1 MNKQNINIFIII
13 FELLSVFILIVLF
26 YMMNMHSKNL
36 NNAVENRFSMTEV
49 ADKLRQSS
57 DDLTHFARTYTIT
70 NDKKFRQQYFDT
82 LDIRNGKKERPKNYT
97 AIYWDLTKEI
107 RELKHPDTKK
117 VSLKDMIAV
126 LPFSALELAKITQA
140 EFNSNDLVNLEVKAF
155 NLMEEKVPDQTLAIA
170 LLHSKDY
177 YLAKHKIM
185 NPIDDFIV
193 MLNKR
198 TKENTN
204 NIKSK
209 ININIVLL
217 IIFILIFSLGNVFI
231 YYFLRKKEAQKLWF
245 KDGIAALSADLSK
258 IDIKNNETLQN
269 ISKYVNAGV
278 AALYIFDK
286 DKKILEMDS
295 SYAYVKQNMQKH
307 SILLGEGVVGQV
319 AKQKEPILLNNVVND
334 SLSITSLSHNT
345 KTMFSY
351 TLALMY
357 QHKVYGV
364 LELGFTEKI
373 NENVMLFLD
382 AITTPLATFI
392 YSKQQNEKIKSY
404 LEYEKANNIVMK
416 EQHLQLEE
424 ANSQMEEQHQQ
435 LEEANSQMEE
445 QQQQL
450 EEANSYMEEQQQQLK
465 ESSYALKDK
474 NDELELSSKYKSE
487 FLANMSHELRTPLN
501 AIIVLSNMLENNK
514 FNNLDKEEIK
524 KASIIHKSGNEL
536 LLLIN
541 DVLDLSKIEAGKMI
555 LEEEFFSSKSLIEE
569 LSNLFNAQIE
579 EKKLS
584 FIIEDNF
591 NSQICSDKTKIL
603 QILKNFISNAL
614 KFTKTGSISLR
625 IETLDERKLQIL
637 VCDTG
642 IGIKKEQLESV
653 FNAFVQADGSISRE
667 YGGTGLGLSIS
678 KKMAEFIGGEIT
690 LQSTVLKGSTFSLI
704 LPIVIQNE
712 TDGKIDENKISDEIT
727 RYTSSTND
735 SQELLGSKILV
746 VDDDI
751 RNIFILSEFL
761 SSHGA
766 DVITAHNGKEAIDKL
781 EANDNNIDIILM
793 DIMMPVMDGY
803 EATERIKENNKSK
816 DIPIIALT
824 AKAMQ
829 EDKEKALDAGCNDY
843 VTKPIDTSLLLSILS
858 GYLGNK

>member
-766 DVITAHNGKEAIDKL
+766 DVITAHNGKEAIEKL

-793 DIMMPVMDGY
+793 DIMMPIMDGY
-803 EATERIKENNKSK
+803 EATELIKENNKSK

>member
-126 LPFSALELAKITQA
+126 LPFSALELAKITQS

-712 TDGKIDENKISDEIT
+712 ADERIAENKISDEIT

-766 DVITAHNGKEAIDKL
+766 DVITAHNGKESIDKL

>member
-26 YMMNMHSKNL
+26 YMMNMHSENL
-36 NNAVENRFSMTEV
+36 NNAVEKRFSMLQV

-97 AIYWDLTKEI
+97 AIYWDLSKEI
-107 RELKHPDTKK
+107 RELKHPSAKK
-117 VSLKDMIAV
+117 LSLKDMIAS
-126 LPFSALELAKITQA
+126 LPFSDLELSKITQA

-155 NLMEEKVPDQTLAIA
+155 NLMDEKVPNQTLAIM

-217 IIFILIFSLGNVFI
+217 IIFILIFSLGNIFI
-231 YYFLRKKEAQKLWF
+231 YYSLRKKEAKKLWV
-245 KDGIAALSADLSK
+245 KDGIAGLSLDLSK
-258 IDIKNNETLQN
+258 NDIKNNETLQN
-269 ISKYVNAGV
+269 ISNYVNAGV
-278 AALYIFDK
+278 SALYIFDQDTK
-286 DKKILEMDS
+286 TLEMDS

-307 SILLGEGVVGQV
+307 CILLGEGVVGQV
-319 AKQKEPILLNNVVND
+319 AKQKEPILLNNVLNE
-334 SLSITSLSHNT
+334 SLSITSLSHNS

-357 QHKVYGV
+357 QNKLYGV

-373 NENVMLFLD
+373 KENVIVFLD
-382 AITTPLATFI
+382 SITTALASFI
-392 YSKQQNEKIKSY
+392 YSKQQNEKIKTY
-404 LEYEKANNIVMK
+404 LEFEKANNIVMQ
-416 EQHLQLEE
+416 EQHQQLEE
-424 ANSQMEEQHQQ
+424 TNSQMEEQHQQ

-450 EEANSYMEEQQQQLK
+450 EEANSHMEEQQQQLK
-465 ESSYALKDK
+465 ESSYTLRDK
-474 NDELELSSKYKSE
+474 NEELVLSSKYKSE

-555 LEEEFFSSKSLIEE
+555 LDKEFFTSKDLLEE

-579 EKKLS
+579 EKNLS
-584 FIIEDNF
+584 FIVEDNF

-603 QILKNFISNAL
+603 QILKNFLSNAL
-614 KFTKTGSISLR
+614 KFTRIGSISLK
-625 IETLDERKLQIL
+625 IETLDETKLQIL
-637 VCDTG
+637 VSDTG
-642 IGIKKEQLESV
+642 IGIESKQLESV

-690 LQSTVLKGSTFSLI
+690 LQSTFSKGSTFSLI
-704 LPIVIQNE
+704 LPILIKTE
-712 TDGKIDENKISDEIT
+712 TDKKINEQKTSDEIT
-727 RYTSSTND
+727 RYSSYKND
-735 SQELLGSKILV
+735 SQELLESKILV

-751 RNIFILSEFL
+751 RNIFILSELL

-766 DVITAHNGKEAIDKL
+766 EVFTAHNGKEAIEEL
-781 EANDNNIDIILM
+781 QANDNDIDIILM

-803 EATERIKENNKSK
+803 EATELIKENKKSK

-843 VTKPIDTSLLLSILS
+843 VTKPIDASLLLSILS

>member
-653 FNAFVQADGSISRE
+653 FNAFVQADGSISRK

-678 KKMAEFIGGEIT
+678 RKMAEFIGGEIT

-712 TDGKIDENKISDEIT
+712 TDERIAENKISDEIT

>member
-107 RELKHPDTKK
+107 RELKHPNTKK
-117 VSLKDMIAV
+117 VSLKDMISV

-155 NLMEEKVPDQTLAIA
+155 NLMQEKVPDQTLAIR

-185 NPIDDFIV
+185 NPIDDFTV

-614 KFTKTGSISLR
+614 KFTKIGSISLR

-712 TDGKIDENKISDEIT
+712 TDERIAENKISDEIT

>member
-591 NSQICSDKTKIL
+591 NSQI
-603 QILKNFISNAL
+603 
-614 KFTKTGSISLR
+614 
-625 IETLDERKLQIL
+625 
-637 VCDTG
+637 
-642 IGIKKEQLESV
+642 
-653 FNAFVQADGSISRE
+653 
-667 YGGTGLGLSIS
+667 
-678 KKMAEFIGGEIT
+678 
-690 LQSTVLKGSTFSLI
+690 
-704 LPIVIQNE
+704 
-712 TDGKIDENKISDEIT
+712 
-727 RYTSSTND
+727 
-735 SQELLGSKILV
+735 
-746 VDDDI
+746 
-751 RNIFILSEFL
+751 
-761 SSHGA
+761 
-766 DVITAHNGKEAIDKL
+766 
-781 EANDNNIDIILM
+781 
-793 DIMMPVMDGY
+793 
-803 EATERIKENNKSK
+803 
-816 DIPIIALT
+816 
-824 AKAMQ
+824 
-829 EDKEKALDAGCNDY
+829 
-843 VTKPIDTSLLLSILS
+843 
-858 GYLGNK
+858 

>member
-424 ANSQMEEQHQQ
+424 ANS
-435 LEEANSQMEE
+435 LMEE

-712 TDGKIDENKISDEIT
+712 TDERIAENKISDEIT

>member
-258 IDIKNNETLQN
+258 IDIKNTETLQN

-404 LEYEKANNIVMK
+404 LEYEKANNIAMQ

-465 ESSYALKDK
+465 ESSYSLKDK

-712 TDGKIDENKISDEIT
+712 TDEKIDENKISDEIT

>member
-36 NNAVENRFSMTEV
+36 NNAVEKRFSMMQV

-107 RELKHPDTKK
+107 RELKHPNTKK
-117 VSLKDMIAV
+117 VSLKDMISV

-155 NLMEEKVPDQTLAIA
+155 NLMQAKVPDQTLAIT

-185 NPIDDFIV
+185 KPIDDFIV

-217 IIFILIFSLGNVFI
+217 ITFILIFSLGNVFI

-245 KDGIAALSADLSK
+245 KDGIAALSTDLSK

-334 SLSITSLSHNT
+334 TLSITSLSHNT

-392 YSKQQNEKIKSY
+392 YSKQQNEKIKGY
-404 LEYEKANNIVMK
+404 LEYEKANNIAMQ

-465 ESSYALKDK
+465 ESSYSLKDK

-555 LEEEFFSSKSLIEE
+555 LEEEFFSSKGLIEE

-614 KFTKTGSISLR
+614 KFTKIGSISLR
-625 IETLDERKLQIL
+625 IETLDEKKLQIL

-712 TDGKIDENKISDEIT
+712 TDERIAENKISDEIT

-766 DVITAHNGKEAIDKL
+766 DVITAHNGKEAIEKL

-803 EATERIKENNKSK
+803 EATELIKENNNSK

>member
-712 TDGKIDENKISDEIT
+712 TDERIAENKISDEIT